1 MTLSDMES
9 DVCDREDEG
18 SAEPDVIAKGNI
30 LETFSESQETRSLI
44 CSLKNV
50 YEDLTALE
58 VTTQKFL
65 VIMDKY
71 QEQPHLLD
79 PHLEWMLNLLLE
91 IVRDKKSPPALA
103 HLGFKFLY
111 IISKVRGNKC
121 FLRLFPH
128 EVADVQPVLDLLCL
142 QDPKG
147 YETWETRYMLLLW
160 LSMTCLI
167 PFDLSRLDGNIT
179 AQSGQARM
187 PIMDRILTVAKS
199 YLTVSDKSRDA
210 AAVLVSKFVI
220 RPDVKQKRLADFLDW
235 NLSTLSQAS
244 YQTMEGTVVVDGML
258 QSLVT
263 LQPQTLHQCDS
274 HLTSRPSRLN
284 TMGFVIRPDVKQK
297 RLADFLDWNLS
308 TLSQASYQTM
318 EGTVVVDGM
327 LQSLAQLFKH
337 GKRDDFLSYAPTVLQ
352 CLDNCK
358 LSESNQT
365 ILRKLGVKLVQRLGL
380 TFLKPKVAKW
390 RWAQLFKH
398 GKRDD
403 FLSYAPTVLQCLDN
417 CKLSE
422 SNQTILRKLGVKLVQ
437 RLGLTFLKPKVAKW
451 RWAQPHTVVQN
462 TELTDKEEEEGY
474 DIPEEIENVIGVEGI
489 AQAYSACLP
498 HIRFYGPTNFSP
510 IINHVARFASQAVQ
524 QEVAAQYFTLLI
536 ITDGVISDMD
546 ETRHAIVQA
555 SKLPMSVIIVGVG
568 NADFTAMEF
577 LDGDNQ
583 ILRSYT
589 GEEAARDIVQFVPFR
604 EFRNAPKETLARSVL
619 AELPQQVS
627 QYFKQK
633 NLSPSSSDPE

>member
-1 MTLSDMES
+1 MFDGEKASLEAILQTNTIKAPKPVKVIDLSPGGGAVFVMEHLDMRSINRHSAMLGEQLADLHLHNQSLKEKLDKGEQTVGKGSGQSEVQYVDKFGFHTATCCGYIPQVNDWQS
-9 DVCDREDEG
+9 DWVSFYTQQRLQHQLNMVEKDYGDREARELWAKLQGCPNVLLGISMHTVTYLAVLRFGTDTG
-18 SAEPDVIAKGNI
+18 NTIKHILYCTIKFSIGLVCVI
-30 LETFSESQETRSLI
+30 
-44 CSLKNV
+44 
-50 YEDLTALE
+50 
-58 VTTQKFL
+58 
-65 VIMDKY
+65 IMDKY

-91 IVRDKKSPPALA
+91 IVRDKKSPSALA

-179 AQSGQARM
+179 AQSGQARV

-199 YLTVSDKSRDA
+199 YLTVSDKARDA
-210 AAVLVSKFVI
+210 AAVLVSK
-220 RPDVKQKRLADFLDW
+220 
-235 NLSTLSQAS
+235 
-244 YQTMEGTVVVDGML
+244 
-258 QSLVT
+258 
-263 LQPQTLHQCDS
+263 
-274 HLTSRPSRLN
+274 
-284 TMGFVIRPDVKQK
+284 FVIRPDVKQK

-337 GKRDDFLSYAPTVLQ
+337 GKRDDFLPYGRGQQPIRIRLSVMAVTRRAPMVLQ

-390 RWAQLFKH
+390 RYQRGSRSLAAN
-398 GKRDD
+398 
-403 FLSYAPTVLQCLDN
+403 LSISTQ
-417 CKLSE
+417 
-422 SNQTILRKLGVKLVQ
+422 
-437 RLGLTFLKPKVAKW
+437 
-451 RWAQPHTVVQN
+451 AQPHTVVQN

-474 DIPEEIENVIGVEGI
+474 DIPEEIENVIEQLLVGLKDKDTIVRW
-489 AQAYSACLP
+489 SAAK
-498 HIRFYGPTNFSP
+498 G
-510 IINHVARFASQAVQ
+510 
-524 QEVAAQYFTLLI
+524 
-536 ITDGVISDMD
+536 
-546 ETRHAIVQA
+546 
-555 SKLPMSVIIVGVG
+555 
-568 NADFTAMEF
+568 
-577 LDGDNQ
+577 
-583 ILRSYT
+583 
-589 GEEAARDIVQFVPFR
+589 
-604 EFRNAPKETLARSVL
+604 
-619 AELPQQVS
+619 
-627 QYFKQK
+627 
-633 NLSPSSSDPE
+633 

>member
-1 MTLSDMES
+1 MALNDMES

-18 SAEPDVIAKGNI
+18 STEPDVIAKGNI

-44 CSLKNV
+44 CSLKTV

-179 AQSGQARM
+179 AQSGQARV

-199 YLTVSDKSRDA
+199 YLTVSDKARDA
-210 AAVLVSKFVI
+210 AAVLVSK
-220 RPDVKQKRLADFLDW
+220 
-235 NLSTLSQAS
+235 
-244 YQTMEGTVVVDGML
+244 
-258 QSLVT
+258 
-263 LQPQTLHQCDS
+263 
-274 HLTSRPSRLN
+274 
-284 TMGFVIRPDVKQK
+284 FVIRPDVKQK

-337 GKRDDFLSYAPTVLQ
+337 GKRDDFLPYAPTVLQ

-390 RWAQLFKH
+390 RYQRGSRSLAAN
-398 GKRDD
+398 
-403 FLSYAPTVLQCLDN
+403 LSISTQ
-417 CKLSE
+417 
-422 SNQTILRKLGVKLVQ
+422 G
-437 RLGLTFLKPKVAKW
+437 
-451 RWAQPHTVVQN
+451 QPHAVEQN

-474 DIPEEIENVIGVEGI
+474 DIPEEMEHVIGQHN
-489 AQAYSACLP
+489 AAYC
-498 HIRFYGPTNFSP
+498 
-510 IINHVARFASQAVQ
+510 SQCW
-524 QEVAAQYFTLLI
+524 
-536 ITDGVISDMD
+536 
-546 ETRHAIVQA
+546 
-555 SKLPMSVIIVGVG
+555 G
-568 NADFTAMEF
+568 N
-577 LDGDNQ
+577 G
-583 ILRSYT
+583 
-589 GEEAARDIVQFVPFR
+589 
-604 EFRNAPKETLARSVL
+604 
-619 AELPQQVS
+619 
-627 QYFKQK
+627 
-633 NLSPSSSDPE
+633 

>member
-1 MTLSDMES
+1 
-9 DVCDREDEG
+9 
-18 SAEPDVIAKGNI
+18 
-30 LETFSESQETRSLI
+30 
-44 CSLKNV
+44 
-50 YEDLTALE
+50 
-58 VTTQKFL
+58 
-65 VIMDKY
+65 MDKY

-187 PIMDRILTVAKS
+187 PIMDRILTDAKTWETRYMLLLWLSMTCLIPFDLSRLDGNITAQSGQARMPIMDRILTDAKS
-199 YLTVSDKSRDA
+199 YLTVSDKAKDA

-258 QSLVT
+258 QSLNKPCCT
-263 LQPQTLHQCDS
+263 AARILYYYNTEQYEWISYMCPHS
-274 HLTSRPSRLN
+274 HTS
-284 TMGFVIRPDVKQK
+284 
-297 RLADFLDWNLS
+297 
-308 TLSQASYQTM
+308 
-318 EGTVVVDGM
+318 
-327 LQSLAQLFKH
+327 
-337 GKRDDFLSYAPTVLQ
+337 APTVFQ

-390 RWAQLFKH
+390 RYQRGSRSLAAN
-398 GKRDD
+398 
-403 FLSYAPTVLQCLDN
+403 LSISTQ
-417 CKLSE
+417 
-422 SNQTILRKLGVKLVQ
+422 
-437 RLGLTFLKPKVAKW
+437 
-451 RWAQPHTVVQN
+451 AQPHTVVQN

-474 DIPEEIENVIGVEGI
+474 DIPEEMENVIEQLLVGLKDKDTIVRW
-489 AQAYSACLP
+489 SAAK
-498 HIRFYGPTNFSP
+498 G
-510 IINHVARFASQAVQ
+510 
-524 QEVAAQYFTLLI
+524 
-536 ITDGVISDMD
+536 
-546 ETRHAIVQA
+546 
-555 SKLPMSVIIVGVG
+555 
-568 NADFTAMEF
+568 
-577 LDGDNQ
+577 
-583 ILRSYT
+583 
-589 GEEAARDIVQFVPFR
+589 
-604 EFRNAPKETLARSVL
+604 
-619 AELPQQVS
+619 
-627 QYFKQK
+627 
-633 NLSPSSSDPE
+633 